1 MSIFSGI
8 KSLFSASGTAEVKA
22 EEAVEYKGFNI
33 IPAPMSEG
41 GQFRVAATITQTV
54 SEDEVK
60 THNFIRS
67 DLIPNREE
75 CISITLR
82 KAKMMIDQ
90 QGERIFS

>member
-1 MSIFSGI
+1 MGIFSGI
-8 KSLFSASGTAEVKA
+8 KNLFSGSGEAEVKA

-41 GQFRVAATITQTV
+41 GQYRVAATITQTV
-54 SEDEVK
+54 SEDKVK

-67 DLIPNREE
+67 DLIPNRDE

-90 QGERIFS
+90 QGDRIFS